1 MTGSGASRIKRA
13 SEGSPAPFSLDFA
26 GFRRTLAPEEDVL
39 AEKVLMAGNE
49 VAAEAAIRAG
59 CRFYYGYPITPQ
71 NELTAY
77 MAEHMSEAGGT
88 FIQAESELAAISM
101 CYGTSATGN
110 RVMTSSSS
118 PGISLKQE
126 GISYLA
132 GAELPVVVVNV
143 QREGPGLGFI
153 GAAQGDYFQAT
164 RGGGHGDYRT
174 IVLAPASVQE
184 TADLVMEGFDLADLW
199 RIPVVILT
207 DAQVGQLMEPLVFR
221 KPPRRKLPDKSSW
234 ALAGAAGREQHIV
247 KSFFW
252 TSADIRTFNEHLR
265 EKHAEICRHEV
276 RFEDIETDDAE
287 VILVA
292 FGTPARIC
300 SEVVRRMRADGR
312 KVGLIRPITLWP
324 FPTAHLRE
332 IAERA
337 REFLVVEMNLGQMV
351 EDVRLAVE
359 GRCPVHFFGWAGGG
373 APTAAEIA
381 EKLEAIRS
389 PSG

>member
-1 MTGSGASRIKRA
+1 MPLT
-13 SEGSPAPFSLDFA
+13 
-26 GFRRTLAPEEDVL
+26 
-39 AEKVLMAGNE
+39 EKVLISGNE
-49 VAAEAAIRAG
+49 AAGEAAIRAG

-77 MAEHMSEAGGT
+77 MADKMPEAGGT
-88 FIQAESELAAISM
+88 FIQAESELAAINM

-126 GISYLA
+126 GLSYMA

-153 GAAQGDYFQAT
+153 AAAQGDYFQAT

-199 RIPVVILT
+199 RIPVLVLT
-207 DAQVGQLMEPLVFR
+207 DAQIGQLMEPMVFH
-221 KPPRRKLPDKSSW
+221 KPKKRKLPDKSSW

-252 TSADIRTFNEHLR
+252 KSADIRTFNEHLR
-265 EKHAEICRHEV
+265 EKHAKISRKEV
-276 RFEDIETDDAE
+276 RFEEVEVRDAE
-287 VILVA
+287 VVIVA
-292 FGTPARIC
+292 YGTPARI
-300 SEVVRRMRADGR
+300 SAEVVRRVRVDGK
-312 KVGLIRPITLWP
+312 KVGLLRPITLWP
-324 FPTAHLRE
+324 FPTDHVRE
-332 IAERA
+332 LAERIRA
-337 REFLVVEMNLGQMV
+337 FLVVEMNLGQMV

-359 GRCPVHFFGWAGGG
+359 GRCDVHFLGWAGGG
-373 APTAAEIA
+373 APTAAEIVERLDA
-381 EKLEAIRS
+381 L
-389 PSG
+389 

>member
-1 MTGSGASRIKRA
+1 MA
-13 SEGSPAPFSLDFA
+13 D
-26 GFRRTLAPEEDVL
+26 
-39 AEKVLMAGNE
+39 KVLMSGNE
-49 VAAEAAIRAG
+49 AAGEAAIRAG

-77 MAEHMSEAGGT
+77 MAEHMPEAGGT
-88 FIQAESELAAISM
+88 FIQAESELAAINM
-101 CYGTSATGN
+101 CYGTSATGK
-110 RVMTSSSS
+110 RCMTSSSS

-126 GISYLA
+126 GISYCA

-143 QREGPGLGFI
+143 QREGSGLGFI

-199 RIPVVILT
+199 RIPVVLLT
-207 DAQVGQLMEPLVFR
+207 DAQIGQLMEPLVFR
-221 KPPRRKLPDKSSW
+221 KSKKRKLPDKRSW
-234 ALAGAAGREQHIV
+234 ALSGAAGREHHIV

-265 EKHAEICRHEV
+265 EKHAEICRKEV
-276 RFEDIETDDAE
+276 RFEDIDVDDAE
-287 VILVA
+287 IVIVA
-292 FGTPARIC
+292 YGTPARI
-300 SEVVRRMRADGR
+300 STEVVARMRADGR

-324 FPTAHLRE
+324 FPNDHVRE
-332 IAERA
+332 VAERA
-337 REFLVVEMNLGQMV
+337 RAFLVVEMSLGQMV

-359 GRCPVHFFGWAGGG
+359 GRCNVHFFGYAGGG
-373 APTAAEIA
+373 APTAAEII
-381 EKLEAIRS
+381 ERLKTL
-389 PSG
+389 

>member
-1 MTGSGASRIKRA
+1 MT
-13 SEGSPAPFSLDFA
+13 D
-26 GFRRTLAPEEDVL
+26 
-39 AEKVLMAGNE
+39 KVLTSGNE
-49 VAAEAAIRAG
+49 AAGEAAIRAG

-77 MAEHMSEAGGT
+77 MAEHLPEVGGT

-126 GISYLA
+126 GLSYIA
-132 GAELPVVVVNV
+132 GAELPVLVVNV

-153 GAAQGDYFQAT
+153 SAAQGDYFQAT

-199 RIPVVILT
+199 RIPVLILT
-207 DAQVGQLMEPLVFR
+207 DAQTGQVMEPTVFH
-221 KPPRRKLPDKSSW
+221 KPKKRKLPDKSLW
-234 ALAGAAGREQHIV
+234 ALAGGGAGEHHIV

-265 EKHAEICRHEV
+265 QKHAKIARKEV
-276 RFEDIETDDAE
+276 RYEDVEVEDAE
-287 VILVA
+287 VVIVA
-292 FGTPARIC
+292 YGTPARI
-300 SEVVRRMRADGR
+300 STEVVARMRADGR
-312 KVGLIRPITLWP
+312 KVGLLRPITLWP
-324 FPTAHLRE
+324 FPTEHVRE
-332 IAERA
+332 VAERVRA
-337 REFLVVEMNLGQMV
+337 FLVVEMSLGQMV

-359 GRCPVHFFGWAGGG
+359 GRCDVHFFGYAGGG
-373 APTAAEIA
+373 APTAAEIV
-381 EKLEAIRS
+381 ENLEGI
-389 PSG
+389 